1 MAYLLFNKDQENV
14 TSTFQKLI
22 ANDTELANVQPQQE
36 AYKVITCSDDDY
48 NSVKYREKWPSH
60 YTGDTVTFET
70 IDIDYPDK
78 EDPSVPA
85 GYDQV
90 TMQDQLDQSKSAISK
105 WVASH
110 SSHPDFDKWNNYLTE
125 LNNLD
130 ITSWTYPTMKSL
142 EKELNDRGQTSYSYW
157 QLP

>member
-22 ANDTELANVQPQQE
+22 ANDTELANVQPKQE

-48 NSVKYREKWPSH
+48 NAVKYREKWPSH

-70 IDIDYPDK
+70 IDLDYPDK

-105 WVASH
+105 WVGSH
-110 SSHPDFDKWNNYLTE
+110 GSHPDFDKWNNYLTE
-125 LNNLD
+125 LNSLD
-130 ITSWTYPTMKSL
+130 ISSWTYPTLKSL
-142 EKELNDRGQTSYSYW
+142 EKELNDRGQTSLSYW